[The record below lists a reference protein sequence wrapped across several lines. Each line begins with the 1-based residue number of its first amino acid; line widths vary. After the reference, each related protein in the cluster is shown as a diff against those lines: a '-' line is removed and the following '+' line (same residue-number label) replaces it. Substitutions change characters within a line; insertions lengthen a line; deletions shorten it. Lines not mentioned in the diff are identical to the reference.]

1 MQHLRLRSNHSNRKN
16 LMPLCHCVTV
26 CLYVCMSNRTLVS
39 HICMVQTLCLDRAK
53 AMFGWLKCPRS
64 RT

>member
-16 LMPLCHCVTV
+16 LMPLCHCATASL
-26 CLYVCMSNRTLVS
+26 CACMSNRTLVS

-53 AMFGWLKCPRS
+53 AMFGRLKSPRR